1 MSGDVH
7 VMGVGRMHMLQL
19 AFLQSI
25 GPTEWILV
33 FLVVLLLFG
42 ATRIPKIARSLGKSA
57 TEFKKGLR
65 EGGNEEETKKDD
77 DSSDKS

>member
-1 MSGDVH
+1 
-7 VMGVGRMHMLQL
+7 MLQP
-19 AFLQSI
+19 AFLQSM
-25 GPTEWILV
+25 GPAEWILI

-65 EGGNEEETKKDD
+65 EGAKEEETKKDD
-77 DSSDKS
+77 EASDKN